1 MELKIVPM
9 TKEFAAEIQ
18 RWRYDGPFA
27 FYNNREEFWEENILA
42 MTKGCHIAF
51 LEPSGQLAGYFGF
64 GEDGRIPTVEKGV
77 YNEPLLDISLGL
89 RPDLC
94 GQGNGLAFVQQGIR
108 YAEEVLGEK
117 GLRLS
122 VAAFNERA
130 IRVYKRAG
138 FQTAQQVTNAY
149 FKNAFYIMVRRP

>member
-18 RWRYDGPFA
+18 RWRYDCPFA
-27 FYNNREEFWEENILA
+27 FYNNREEFWAYNIDA
-42 MTKGCHIAF
+42 MLDGHHIAF
-51 LEPSGQLAGYFGF
+51 LEPSGKLAGYFGF

-77 YNEPLLDISLGL
+77 YAEPRLDISLGM

-108 YAEEVLGEK
+108 YAKETLGEER
-117 GLRLS
+117 LRLS
-122 VAAFNERA
+122 VAVFNDRA
-130 IRVYKRAG
+130 VRVYQRAG
-138 FQTAQQVTNAY
+138 FRIVRQVTNAY
-149 FKNAFYIMVRRP
+149 FHNQFYIMVNEL